1 MNTTIRTLIASVVAA
16 VSLTSFAQTGTP
28 NIDQRQANQQSRI
41 EQGKA
46 TGTLSKREA
55 ARMETGQAKVS
66 GMKAVARADGKVTRA
81 ERAAIQKEQ
90 NKQSRRIAKQ
100 KRDGNK
106 K

>member
-1 MNTTIRTLIASVVAA
+1 
-16 VSLTSFAQTGTP
+16 
-28 NIDQRQANQQSRI
+28 
-41 EQGKA
+41 
-46 TGTLSKREA
+46 
-55 ARMETGQAKVS
+55 METGQAKVS